1 MPIRVIAGSAK
12 GKKLKLVPG
21 SGTRPV
27 TDRVKE
33 AFFNII
39 RLDLAG
45 CNFLDL
51 FAGTGS
57 VGIEALS
64 QGAGFVRFVELGRRA
79 HWTIMENL
87 DIVGLGERA
96 EVLRMDAFAYL
107 GRQPDRQF
115 DYVYVAPPQ
124 YQGMWVTVLEGLD
137 ENPDWLVG
145 DGWVV
150 VQIDPREY
158 QTFSLRH
165 FAEFDRRK
173 YGNTLLVFY
182 ERLEEPREAGF

>member
-12 GKKLKLVPG
+12 GKKLKQVPG
-21 SGTRPV
+21 RGTRPV

-39 RLDLAG
+39 QLDLPG
-45 CNFLDL
+45 SNFLDL

-57 VGIEALS
+57 VGIEAIS
-64 QGAGFVRFVELGRRA
+64 QGAAFVRFIELGRAA
-79 HWTIMENL
+79 HHTIQENL
-87 DIVGLGERA
+87 ENTGLTKQA
-96 EVLRMDAFAYL
+96 EVLRMDVFAYL
-107 GRQPDRQF
+107 SRIPDIRF
-115 DYVYVAPPQ
+115 DYAYIAPPQ
-124 YQGMWVTVLEGLD
+124 YKGIWRTALEGLD
-137 ENPDWLVG
+137 KNPDWLVD

-158 QTFSLRH
+158 EPMTMAHIL
-165 FAEFDRRK
+165 EFDQRK

-182 ERLEEPREAGF
+182 ERVEEDG

>member
-12 GKKLKLVPG
+12 GKKLKQVPG
-21 SGTRPV
+21 SSTRPV

-39 RLDLAG
+39 KLDLPD

-57 VGIEALS
+57 VGIEAIS
-64 QGAGFVRFVELGRRA
+64 QGAAFARFIELGRKA
-79 HWTIMENL
+79 HRTVLENL
-87 DIVGLGERA
+87 ELTGLSGKA
-96 EVLRMDAFAYL
+96 EVLRMDAFAFFS
-107 GRQPDRQF
+107 RRPDVHF
-115 DYVYVAPPQ
+115 DYVYIAPPQ
-124 YQGMWVTVLEGLD
+124 YKGMWITALEGLD
-137 ENPDWLVG
+137 ENPDWMVS
-145 DGWVV
+145 DGWII

-158 QTFSLRH
+158 EPVQMRNFD
-165 FAEFDRRK
+165 EFDQRK

-182 ERLEEPREAGF
+182 ERGEEDG

>member
-12 GKKLKLVPG
+12 GKKLKQVPG
-21 SGTRPV
+21 HSTRPV

-39 RLDLAG
+39 KLDLPG
-45 CNFLDL
+45 GRFLDL

-57 VGIEALS
+57 VGIEAIS
-64 QGAGFVRFVELGRRA
+64 QGAAFTRFIELGKAA
-79 HWTIMENL
+79 HRTVLENL
-87 DIVGLGERA
+87 TLTGLSDKA

-107 GRQPDRQF
+107 TRRPDMHF
-115 DYVYVAPPQ
+115 DYVYIAPPQ
-124 YQGMWVTVLEGLD
+124 YKGMWLKAMEGL
-137 ENPDWLVG
+137 ENNPDWLVD

-158 QTFSLRH
+158 EQVEMTH
-165 FAEFDRRK
+165 FTEFDQRK
-173 YGNTLLVFY
+173 YGNTMLVFY
-182 ERLEEPREAGF
+182 ERVEENG